1 MRSAEERVAA
11 VRQRAREIEAKRS
24 KQRNR
29 VISVLAL
36 TASLLI
42 IVGLSFIIP
51 SVTASFTNA
60 GYTQTGATASIFGG
74 SSSLGYIMIGVLA
87 FALGVVTTILFYRI
101 HGRNK
106 KERDGNDDR
115 IA

>member
-24 KQRNR
+24 KRR
-29 VISVLAL
+29 GRAIGVLAL

-42 IVGLSFIIP
+42 IVGLSFSIP
-51 SVTASFTNA
+51 SVTANSPTA
-60 GYTQTGATASIFGG
+60 VYTQPGATASIFGG
-74 SSSLGYIMIGVLA
+74 SSVLGCILIGVLA

-101 HGRNK
+101 HVRNK